1 MMRISISL
9 PKKLLKDFD
18 DVVLDREY
26 RSRSKGIRDALK
38 DYIIRTHE
46 LNEIKGDQ
54 LGVLTVYYDFHYNRV
69 LEDLKDIQQQF
80 NQHIKTALQLDT
92 GRSHCLDVIVVESDM
107 EDIRNMMNKI
117 QRLNGVE
124 HVKLSTSSPVN

>member
-1 MMRISISL
+1 MRISISL

-54 LGVLTVYYDFHYNRV
+54 LGVLTVYYDFHYNGV

>member
-54 LGVLTVYYDFHYNRV
+54 LGVLTVYYDFHYNGV

-124 HVKLSTSSPVN
+124 HVKLSTSNPLN

>member
-54 LGVLTVYYDFHYNRV
+54 LGLLTVYYDFHYNGV

-80 NQHIKTALQLDT
+80 KQYIKTTLQLDT

-107 EDIRNMMNKI
+107 ENIRNMMNKI

-124 HVKLSTSSPVN
+124 HVKLSISSPVN

>member
-54 LGVLTVYYDFHYNRV
+54 LGVLTVYYDFHYNGV

>member
-1 MMRISISL
+1 
-9 PKKLLKDFD
+9 LLKDFD

-54 LGVLTVYYDFHYNRV
+54 LGVLTVYYDFHYNGV

-124 HVKLSTSSPVN
+124 HVKLSTSNPLN